1 MPVATGALTRRAE
14 LDAATATLAA
24 AAIAAP
30 RVDAEWLLA
39 AVLGEGRLAAQLDL
53 DRMLAAPLAARY
65 RAAVRRRA
73 SREPLQRILGWEEF
87 RGLRIR
93 LSDDVLVPRPETE
106 MLAEWALEL
115 LPQPRP
121 GRRPLTVDV
130 GAGSGCIACALAAE
144 RPDLDVVATE
154 VSPAAATVA
163 RDNVTALGLGARV
176 RVVVADL
183 LEGVGT
189 ARADLVVSN
198 PPYGSS
204 AFLAGLEP
212 EVSRHEPRAAID
224 GGPDGLAF
232 IRRIVA
238 AAPARLRASGALV
251 LETAGAAQ
259 ARETARLLR
268 AVGFTGV
275 ATRGDLA
282 GVERFVAGRA

>member
-1 MPVATGALTRRAE
+1 
-14 LDAATATLAA
+14 
-24 AAIAAP
+24 
-30 RVDAEWLLA
+30 
-39 AVLGEGRLAAQLDL
+39 
-53 DRMLAAPLAARY
+53 
-65 RAAVRRRA
+65 
-73 SREPLQRILGWEEF
+73 
-87 RGLRIR
+87 
-93 LSDDVLVPRPETE
+93 

-144 RPDLDVVATE
+144 RPDLDVVATD

-163 RDNVTALGLGARV
+163 RGNAAALGLGARV
-176 RVVVADL
+176 RVLVADL
-183 LEGVGT
+183 LEGVGA

-204 AFLAGLEP
+204 AFLAGLEV

-224 GGPDGLAF
+224 GGSDGLAL
-232 IRRIVA
+232 IRRLVV

-251 LETAGAAQ
+251 LETAGAVQ
-259 ARETARLLR
+259 AGDAARLMR
-268 AVGFTGV
+268 AAGFAGV
-275 ATRGDLA
+275 ATRADLT